1 MSSRRWTT
9 QTKLSSIFEGFC
21 LTVLYLGVFFLF
33 YLAYL
38 TDLLLIYYGY
48 WFWFNR
54 FSVCA
59 FVGILWSPYVYCAFS
74 LTSVFCLFIFLYS
87 GLEIWEHTPTD
98 KEELPDRYIE
108 STTFVGFMVLLIVS
122 MLFINLI

>member
-9 QTKLSSIFEGFC
+9 QTKLSSIFWG
-21 LTVLYLGVFFLF
+21 LLSYSALSGRIFLF
-33 YLAYL
+33 CLAYL

-59 FVGILWSPYVYCAFS
+59 YVGVLWSPYVYCAFS

-98 KEELPDRYIE
+98 KEGLPDRYIE

-122 MLFINLI
+122 MSFINLI

>member
-9 QTKLSSIFEGFC
+9 QTKLSIFEGFC

-59 FVGILWSPYVYCAFS
+59 YVGILWSPYVYCAFS

-87 GLEIWEHTPTD
+87 GLEIWEHTPTN
-98 KEELPDRYIE
+98 KEGLPDRYIK

-122 MLFINLI
+122 MLFINFI